1 MFPIYCL
8 YVRPCLRHAG
18 YTVFIRRVQTRPR
31 AGSAQPYASFRLVRS
46 IRSGN
51 SVRQLTLL
59 NLGAHFSVP
68 QPQWPAL
75 CELVAAIR
83 SGRAPLIEPDPDLL
97 QAAQQIA
104 DRLSLSA
111 LPDTA
116 SDDLAHVHLDSLDH
130 RFVRSVGPERL
141 ALHALRELR
150 FADALRDLGVSSRDA
165 RIAAALV
172 LARMLH
178 PSSEREAHAWLSHH
192 SAALELL
199 GLDSG
204 APLSLAKLYRIGD
217 LLWHHREA
225 LETALFRRERSLLEL
240 APTIAFYDLTNV
252 HYHGRPR
259 SDLQHG
265 RSKQKRNDCPLV
277 TLGLTLDAAG
287 FPCRSEILPGN
298 VCEPATLAK
307 AISRLGRLLG
317 DGPRPTVV
325 MDAGLSTAATIA
337 WLRAQG
343 YDWITVRRGGADP
356 PAADPELSF
365 RTRHGTAAK
374 AWRLRTRDGESELC
388 LWSEE
393 RQAKDDAILAKQR
406 ERFESE
412 LQALH
417 AGLTQKGCT
426 KRYDKVVERLGRLK
440 ERYKRVAGQYELR
453 VERAQ
458 AARDTSDES
467 AGAAGRKG
475 QRKQSRQ
482 PPLAAA
488 VRWQRNDQHA
498 RKDARAGTY
507 VLRTSHTDWDLER
520 VARTYWQLTE
530 IEATFRSLK
539 SEIGLR
545 PIWHAKQDRIRA
557 HLFIAV
563 LAYHGV
569 HLLRRRLGA
578 QGMHDS
584 WETIRRKLA
593 NWMRLTTTLV
603 TAGGERIECRQ
614 DTRPDQAAAALARA
628 AGVQPQLHRVRTR
641 TPIE

>member
-1 MFPIYCL
+1 M
-8 YVRPCLRHAG
+8 
-18 YTVFIRRVQTRPR
+18 FIRRVQTRPR
-31 AGSAQPYASFRLVRS
+31 PGSPQPYASFRLVRS
-46 IRSGN
+46 VRSGD

-83 SGRAPLIEPDPDLL
+83 SGHAPLIEPDPALL
-97 QAAQQIA
+97 QTAQQIA

-111 LPDTA
+111 LPDSA
-116 SDDLAHVHLDSLDH
+116 DDDLAHVHLDSLDH

-150 FADALRDLGVSSRDA
+150 FADALRQLGVSSRDA
-165 RIAAALV
+165 RIASALV

-204 APLSLAKLYRIGD
+204 TPLSLAKLYRIGD
-217 LLWHHREA
+217 LLFHHREA

-259 SDLQHG
+259 ADLQHG
-265 RSKQKRNDCPLV
+265 RSKQKRNDCTLV

-298 VCEPATLAK
+298 VSEPATLELA
-307 AISRLGRLLG
+307 STRLGRLLG
-317 DGPRPTVV
+317 EGPRPTVV

-337 WLRAQG
+337 WLRAQD

-356 PAADPELSF
+356 PGEDPELSL
-365 RTRHGTAAK
+365 RTRHGTVAK
-374 AWRLRTRDGESELC
+374 AWRLRTQDGESELC

-417 AGLTQKGCT
+417 AGLTKKGCT

-440 ERYKRVAGQYELR
+440 ERYKRVSGQYELR
-453 VERAQ
+453 VERAP
-458 AARDTSDES
+458 AASDES
-467 AGAAGRKG
+467 ADAAGAAGQG
-475 QRKQSRQ
+475 PRKQSSQ

-578 QGMHDS
+578 HGIHDS
-584 WETIRRKLA
+584 WQTIRRKLA

-603 TAGGERIECRQ
+603 SAGGERIECRQ
-614 DTRPDQAAAALARA
+614 DSRPDQAAAALARA
-628 AGVQPQLHRVRTR
+628 AGVQPQLHRVRSR

>member
-1 MFPIYCL
+1 M
-8 YVRPCLRHAG
+8 
-18 YTVFIRRVQTRPR
+18 FIRRVQTRSR
-31 AGSAQPYASFRLVRS
+31 AGSQPAYASFRLVRS
-46 IRSGN
+46 VRSGN

-59 NLGAHFSVP
+59 NLGAHFAVP
-68 QPQWPAL
+68 AQQWPAL
-75 CELVAAIR
+75 CELVESIR
-83 SGRAPLIEPDPDLL
+83 SGRQSLFEPAPELL
-97 QAAQQIA
+97 HTAQQIA

-111 LPDTA
+111 LPDST
-116 SDDLAHVHLDSLDH
+116 SDDLAQVHLDSLDH
-130 RFVRSVGPERL
+130 RFVRSVGAERL

-150 FADALRDLGVSSRDA
+150 FAETLRELGVSSRDA

-178 PSSEREAHAWLSHH
+178 PSSEREAHAWLSRH

-217 LLWHHREA
+217 LLWQHREA
-225 LETALFRRERSLLEL
+225 LESALFRRERSLLEL
-240 APTIAFYDLTNV
+240 PPTIAFYDLTNV

-259 SDLQHG
+259 ADLRHG
-265 RSKQKRNDCPLV
+265 RSKQKRDDCPLV

-298 VCEPATLAK
+298 VSEPSTLAK
-307 AISRLGRLLG
+307 AIGRLGQLLG
-317 DGPRPTVV
+317 DGPRPTVI
-325 MDAGLSTAATIA
+325 MDAGLSTAETIA
-337 WLRAQG
+337 WLRQNG

-356 PAADPELSF
+356 PARDAELSF
-365 RTRHGTAAK
+365 HTRHGTAAR
-374 AWRLRTRDGESELC
+374 AWRLRSADGESELC

-406 ERFESE
+406 ERFERE

-417 AGLTQKGCT
+417 AGLAKKGCT

-440 ERYKRVAGQYELR
+440 ERYQRVSGQYELV
-453 VERAQ
+453 VEPAKRA
-458 AARDTSDES
+458 AST
-467 AGAAGRKG
+467 GRKTP
-475 QRKQSRQ
+475 RKPSQQ
-482 PPLAAA
+482 PTLAGA

-545 PIWHAKQDRIRA
+545 PIWHARQDRIRA

-578 QGMHDS
+578 QGIHDS
-584 WETIRRKLA
+584 WQTIRRKLA
-593 NWMRLTTTLV
+593 HWMRLTTTLV
-603 TAGGERIECRQ
+603 TADGECIECRQ
-614 DTRPDQAAAALARA
+614 DCRPDQEAAALARA
-628 AGVQPQLHRVRTR
+628 AGVQPQLHRVRIR
-641 TPIE
+641 APLD

>member
-1 MFPIYCL
+1 M
-8 YVRPCLRHAG
+8 
-18 YTVFIRRVQTRPR
+18 FIRRVQTRPR
-31 AGSAQPYASFRLVRS
+31 AGSLQPYASFRLVRS
-46 IRSGN
+46 VRSGS

-68 QPQWPAL
+68 QQQWPAL
-75 CELVAAIR
+75 CELVEAIR
-83 SGRAPLIEPDPDLL
+83 SGQTPLIEPAPDLL

-111 LPDTA
+111 LPDSA
-116 SDDLAHVHLDSLDH
+116 SNDLAHVHLDSLDH
-130 RFVRSVGPERL
+130 RLVRSVGPERL

-150 FADALRDLGVSSRDA
+150 FTDALHDLGVSSRDA
-165 RIAAALV
+165 RIASALV

-178 PSSEREAHAWLSHH
+178 PSSEREAHAWLSQH

-217 LLWHHREA
+217 LLWHHRQA
-225 LETALFRRERSLLEL
+225 LETALFRRERRLLEL
-240 APTIAFYDLTNV
+240 PPTIAFYDLTNV

-259 SDLQHG
+259 ADLRHG
-265 RSKQKRNDCPLV
+265 RSKQKRSDCPLV

-307 AISRLGRLLG
+307 AITRLGQLLG

-325 MDAGLSTAATIA
+325 MDAGLSTAKTIA
-337 WLRAQG
+337 WLRAQA

-356 PAADPELSF
+356 PAQDPELSF
-365 RTRHGTAAK
+365 RTRHGTAAR
-374 AWRLRTRDGESELC
+374 AWRLRSADGESELC

-406 ERFESE
+406 ERFERE
-412 LQALH
+412 LRALH
-417 AGLTQKGCT
+417 EGLAKKGCT

-440 ERYKRVAGQYELR
+440 ERYKRVSRQYELH
-453 VERAQ
+453 VEQAQ
-458 AARDTSDES
+458 PAPTGQ
-467 AGAAGRKG
+467 AGPPGPPGRKAQRPKSG
-475 QRKQSRQ
+475 QPR
-482 PPLAAA
+482 LAEA
-488 VRWQRNDQHA
+488 VRWERNDQHA

-545 PIWHAKQDRIRA
+545 PIWHAKQERIRA

-578 QGMHDS
+578 RGIHDS

-614 DTRPDQAAAALARA
+614 DSRPDQAAAALARA

-641 TPIE
+641 TPVD

>member
-1 MFPIYCL
+1 M
-8 YVRPCLRHAG
+8 
-18 YTVFIRRVQTRPR
+18 FIRRVQTRPR
-31 AGSAQPYASFRLVRS
+31 PGSSAPYVSFRLVRS
-46 IRSGN
+46 LRSGN

-68 QPQWPAL
+68 PQRWPAL
-75 CELVAAIR
+75 CELIQSIR
-83 SGRAPLIEPDPDLL
+83 SGSAQLFEPDPDLL
-97 QAAQQIA
+97 RCAQQIA

-111 LPDTA
+111 QPDPA
-116 SDDLAHVHLDSLDH
+116 GEDLALVHLDSLDH
-130 RFVRSVGPERL
+130 RHVRSVGPERL

-150 FADALRDLGVSSRDA
+150 FADALLELGVSLRDA
-165 RIAAALV
+165 RIASALV

-178 PSSEREAHAWLSHH
+178 PSSEREAHAWLTSQ

-199 GLDSG
+199 GLEAS
-204 APLSLAKLYRIGD
+204 APLSLSKLYRIGD
-217 LLWHHREA
+217 LLWRHRQA
-225 LETALFRRERSLLEL
+225 LESALFRRERSLFEL
-240 APTIAFYDLTNV
+240 PPAIVFYDLTNA

-259 SDLQHG
+259 ADLQHG
-265 RSKQKRNDCPLV
+265 RSKQKRSDCPLV

-298 VCEPATLAK
+298 ISEPGTLAE
-307 AISRLGRLLG
+307 AITRLGELLG
-317 DGPRPTVV
+317 PGPRPTVV
-325 MDAGLSTAATIA
+325 IDAGLSTQETID
-337 WLRAQG
+337 WLRGQG

-356 PAADPELSF
+356 PAEAAELSF
-365 RTRHGTAAK
+365 RTRHQTEAR
-374 AWRLRTRDGESELC
+374 AWRLHSADGESELC
-388 LWSEE
+388 LWSAE

-406 ERFESE
+406 ARFEEE

-417 AGLTQKGCT
+417 AGLAKKGCT

-440 ERYKRVAGQYELR
+440 ERYKRVAGQYELQ
-453 VERAQ
+453 VERAP
-458 AARDTSDES
+458 AASGPAS
-467 AGAAGRKG
+467 AAKRKPK
-475 QRKQSRQ
+475 RRQ
-482 PPLAAA
+482 PVLARA
-488 VRWQRNDQHA
+488 VRWQRNSQHA

-545 PIWHAKQDRIRA
+545 PIWHAKRDRIRA

-578 QGMHDS
+578 QGQHDS

-593 NWMRLTTTLV
+593 NWMRLTTTL
-603 TAGGERIECRQ
+603 TSAAGERIECRQ
-614 DTRPDQAAAALARA
+614 DTRPDAEAAALARA
-628 AGVQPQLHRVRTR
+628 VGVEPRLHRVRTR
-641 TPIE
+641 TPPE

>member
-1 MFPIYCL
+1 M
-8 YVRPCLRHAG
+8 
-18 YTVFIRRVQTRPR
+18 FIRRVQTRPR
-31 AGSAQPYASFRLVRS
+31 TASAQPYASFRLVRS
-46 IRSGN
+46 VRSGN

-83 SGRAPLIEPDPDLL
+83 SGHAPLIEPDPELL
-97 QAAQQIA
+97 QTAQQIA

-111 LPDTA
+111 LPDSA
-116 SDDLAHVHLDSLDH
+116 DDDLAHVHLDSLDH

-150 FADALRDLGVSSRDA
+150 FADALHQLGVSSRDA
-165 RIAAALV
+165 RIASALV

-178 PSSEREAHAWLSHH
+178 PSSEREAHAWLSQH

-217 LLWHHREA
+217 LLFHHREA

-259 SDLQHG
+259 ADLQHG
-265 RSKQKRNDCPLV
+265 RSKQKRDDCPLV

-298 VCEPATLAK
+298 VSEPATLER
-307 AISRLGRLLG
+307 AITRLGRLLG

-337 WLRAQG
+337 WLSAQG

-356 PAADPELSF
+356 PGEDPELSF

-374 AWRLRTRDGESELC
+374 AWRLRTQDGESELC
-388 LWSEE
+388 LWSAE

-406 ERFESE
+406 ERFEGE

-417 AGLTQKGCT
+417 AGLTKKGCT

-440 ERYKRVAGQYELR
+440 ERYKRVSGQYELR
-453 VERAQ
+453 VERAP
-458 AARDTSDES
+458 ATSDEPAEA
-467 AGAAGRKG
+467 AGAEGR
-475 QRKQSRQ
+475 QQPRKKSSQ

-488 VRWQRNDQHA
+488 LRWQRNDQHA

-578 QGMHDS
+578 HGIHDS
-584 WETIRRKLA
+584 WQTIRRKLA

-603 TAGGERIECRQ
+603 SAEGERIECRQ
-614 DTRPDQAAAALARA
+614 DSRPDSEAAALARA
-628 AGVQPQLHRVRTR
+628 AGVQPQLHRVRSR

>member
-1 MFPIYCL
+1 M
-8 YVRPCLRHAG
+8 
-18 YTVFIRRVQTRPR
+18 FIRRVQTRPR

-46 IRSGN
+46 IRSGK

-116 SDDLAHVHLDSLDH
+116 ADDLAHVHLDSLDH

-204 APLSLAKLYRIGD
+204 AALSLAKLYRIGD
-217 LLWHHREA
+217 LLFHHREA

-259 SDLQHG
+259 ADLQHG

-298 VCEPATLAK
+298 VSEPATLEL
-307 AISRLGRLLG
+307 AITRLGRLLG

-337 WLRAQG
+337 WLRAQD

-356 PAADPELSF
+356 PAEDPELSF

-374 AWRLRTRDGESELC
+374 AWRLRTQDGESELC

-417 AGLTQKGCT
+417 AGLTKKGCT

-440 ERYKRVAGQYELR
+440 ERYKRVSGQYELR
-453 VERAQ
+453 VQRAQ
-458 AARDTSDES
+458 AASDES
-467 AGAAGRKG
+467 ADAAG
-475 QRKQSRQ
+475 QEPRKQSSQ

-569 HLLRRRLGA
+569 HLLRCRLGA

-584 WETIRRKLA
+584 WETIRHKLA

-614 DTRPDQAAAALARA
+614 DSRPDQAAAALARA

>member
-1 MFPIYCL
+1 M
-8 YVRPCLRHAG
+8 
-18 YTVFIRRVQTRPR
+18 FIRRVQTRPR
-31 AGSAQPYASFRLVRS
+31 AGSQQPYASFRLVRS
-46 IRSGN
+46 VRSGS

-68 QPQWPAL
+68 QQQWPAL
-75 CELVAAIR
+75 CELVATIR
-83 SGRAPLIEPDPDLL
+83 SGQTPLIEPAPDLL

-111 LPDTA
+111 LPDSA

-130 RFVRSVGPERL
+130 RLVRSVGPERL

-150 FADALRDLGVSSRDA
+150 FTDALQDLGVSSRDA
-165 RIAAALV
+165 RIASALV

-178 PSSEREAHAWLSHH
+178 PSSEREAHAWLSQH

-217 LLWHHREA
+217 LLWHHRQA

-240 APTIAFYDLTNV
+240 PPTIAFYDLTNV

-259 SDLQHG
+259 ADLRHG
-265 RSKQKRNDCPLV
+265 RSKQKRADCPLV

-307 AISRLGRLLG
+307 AITRLGQLLG

-325 MDAGLSTAATIA
+325 MDAGLSTAENIA

-356 PAADPELSF
+356 PAQDPELSF
-365 RTRHGTAAK
+365 RTRHGTAAR
-374 AWRLRTRDGESELC
+374 AWRLRSADGESELC

-406 ERFESE
+406 ERFERE
-412 LQALH
+412 LRALH
-417 AGLTQKGCT
+417 EGLTKKGCT

-440 ERYKRVAGQYELR
+440 ERYKRVSRQYELD
-453 VERAQ
+453 VEQAQ
-458 AARDTSDES
+458 AATTGQ
-467 AGAAGRKG
+467 AGPTGPPDRKA
-475 QRKQSRQ
+475 QRPKSSQ
-482 PPLAAA
+482 PRLAEA
-488 VRWQRNDQHA
+488 VRWERNDQHA

-545 PIWHAKQDRIRA
+545 PIWHAKQERIRA

-578 QGMHDS
+578 RGIHDS

-614 DTRPDQAAAALARA
+614 DSRPDQAAAALARA

-641 TPIE
+641 TPVD

>member
-1 MFPIYCL
+1 M
-8 YVRPCLRHAG
+8 
-18 YTVFIRRVQTRPR
+18 FIRRVQTRPR
-31 AGSAQPYASFRLVRS
+31 AGSQQPYASFRLVRS
-46 IRSGN
+46 VRSGS

-68 QPQWPAL
+68 QQQWPAL
-75 CELVAAIR
+75 CELVATIR
-83 SGRAPLIEPDPDLL
+83 SGLTPLIEPAPDLL

-111 LPDTA
+111 LPDSA

-130 RFVRSVGPERL
+130 RLVRSVGPERL

-150 FADALRDLGVSSRDA
+150 FTDALHDLGVSSRDA
-165 RIAAALV
+165 RIASALV

-178 PSSEREAHAWLSHH
+178 PSSEREAHAWLSQH

-217 LLWHHREA
+217 LLWHHRQA
-225 LETALFRRERSLLEL
+225 LETALFRRERCLLEL
-240 APTIAFYDLTNV
+240 PPTIAFYDLTNV

-259 SDLQHG
+259 ADLRHG
-265 RSKQKRNDCPLV
+265 RSKQKRADCPLV

-298 VCEPATLAK
+298 VSEPATLAK
-307 AISRLGRLLG
+307 AITRLGQLLG

-325 MDAGLSTAATIA
+325 MDAGLSTAENIA

-356 PAADPELSF
+356 PAQDPELSF
-365 RTRHGTAAK
+365 RTRHGTAAR
-374 AWRLRTRDGESELC
+374 AWRLRSADGESELC

-412 LQALH
+412 LRSLH
-417 AGLTQKGCT
+417 EGLAKKGCT

-440 ERYKRVAGQYELR
+440 ERYKRVSRQYELH
-453 VERAQ
+453 VEQAQ
-458 AARDTSDES
+458 PAPTGQ
-467 AGAAGRKG
+467 AGPTGPPDRKA
-475 QRKQSRQ
+475 QRPKSSQ
-482 PPLAAA
+482 PRLAEA
-488 VRWQRNDQHA
+488 VRWERNDQHA

-545 PIWHAKQDRIRA
+545 PIWHAKQERIRA

-578 QGMHDS
+578 RGIHDS

-614 DTRPDQAAAALARA
+614 DSRPDQAAAALARA

-641 TPIE
+641 TPVD

>member
-1 MFPIYCL
+1 M
-8 YVRPCLRHAG
+8 
-18 YTVFIRRVQTRPR
+18 FIRRVQTRPR
-31 AGSAQPYASFRLVRS
+31 AGSQQPYASFRLVRS
-46 IRSGN
+46 VRSGS

-68 QPQWPAL
+68 QQQWPAL
-75 CELVAAIR
+75 CELVESIR
-83 SGRAPLIEPDPDLL
+83 SGQAPLIEPAPDLL

-111 LPDTA
+111 LPDSA

-130 RFVRSVGPERL
+130 RLVRSVGPERL

-150 FADALRDLGVSSRDA
+150 FTDALQDLGVSSRDA
-165 RIAAALV
+165 RIASALV

-178 PSSEREAHAWLSHH
+178 PSSEREAHAWLSQH

-217 LLWHHREA
+217 LLWHHRQA

-240 APTIAFYDLTNV
+240 PPTIAFYDLTNV

-259 SDLQHG
+259 ADLRHG
-265 RSKQKRNDCPLV
+265 RSKQKRADCPLV

-307 AISRLGRLLG
+307 AITRLGQLLG

-325 MDAGLSTAATIA
+325 MDAGLSTAENIA

-356 PAADPELSF
+356 PAQDPELSF
-365 RTRHGTAAK
+365 RTRHGTAAR
-374 AWRLRTRDGESELC
+374 AWRLRSADGESELC

-406 ERFESE
+406 ERFERE
-412 LQALH
+412 LRALH
-417 AGLTQKGCT
+417 EGLAKKGCT

-440 ERYKRVAGQYELR
+440 ERYKRVSRQYELH
-453 VERAQ
+453 VEQAPAAPTGQAGPTGPPARKAQ
-458 AARDTSDES
+458 RPKSS
-467 AGAAGRKG
+467 
-475 QRKQSRQ
+475 Q
-482 PPLAAA
+482 PRLAEA
-488 VRWQRNDQHA
+488 VRWERNDQHA

-507 VLRTSHTDWDLER
+507 VLRTSHSDWDLER

-545 PIWHAKQDRIRA
+545 PIWHAKQERIRA

-578 QGMHDS
+578 RGIHDS

-614 DTRPDQAAAALARA
+614 DSRPDQAAAALARA

-641 TPIE
+641 TPVD